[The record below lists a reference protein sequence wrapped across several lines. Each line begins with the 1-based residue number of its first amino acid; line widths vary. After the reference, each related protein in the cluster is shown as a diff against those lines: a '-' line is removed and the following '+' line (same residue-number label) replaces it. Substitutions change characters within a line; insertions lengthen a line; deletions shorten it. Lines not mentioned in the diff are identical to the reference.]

1 MYVPCHFFFYFCS
14 VTVFELRS
22 EKTLT
27 WQQIYLEK

>member
-1 MYVPCHFFFYFCS
+1 MSRVTSFFYFCS
-14 VTVFELRS
+14 VTVFELCS